1 MAQETRY
8 RSITVKTE
16 DGQVRKFTGED
27 VRLGTLAATGTH
39 YVRMGD
45 EVLWTQRVE
54 NGWKEGVELTLEPF
68 ESEGSKQD

>member
-1 MAQETRY
+1 MAQEARC

-16 DGQVRKFTGED
+16 DGQVRKFTGDD
-27 VRLGTLAATGTH
+27 VWLGKLSVTGTH

-54 NGWKEGVELTLEPF
+54 NGWKEGVEIILEPLG
-68 ESEGSKQD
+68 SEAPR